1 MGKGNNLSKFI
12 KSLALFAVSAPIV
25 HNKAEAMANVT
36 ANSYENL
43 EPVSIRP
50 LNYEYENMFAA
61 HRSHSSHSSHSSHY
75 SGSGYSGYSSSRTP
89 TYSVPTYTAP
99 STASSYSGTTSATK
113 KSSNIT
119 VKTYNNIPT
128 QTDTT
133 PNPFYSNSAS
143 VNTGANDDPVL
154 ARVLQVKRVQMSLL
168 RLGYYSGKIDGDLGK
183 NTRKAIANYQ
193 VDKALT
199 VNGRMTTELLNSLG
213 IPAVNF
219 SE

>member
-1 MGKGNNLSKFI
+1 MSKFI

-36 ANSYENL
+36 VDSYDNL

-50 LNYEYENMFAA
+50 LNYEYENVFAA
-61 HRSHSSHSSHSSHY
+61 HRSHSSHRSHSRHSSHY
-75 SGSGYSGYSSSRTP
+75 SGTGYSGYSSSKLP
-89 TYSVPTYTAP
+89 TYSVPTYSAP
-99 STASSYSGTTSATK
+99 STSSSYAGTTSTAK

-119 VKTYNNIPT
+119 VKTYSNVPT
-128 QTDTT
+128 RTDTAS
-133 PNPFYSNSAS
+133 NPFYGNSTS
-143 VNTGANDDPVL
+143 VNTGATEDPVL

-199 VNGRMTTELLNSLG
+199 VNGRMTTEL
-213 IPAVNF
+213 
-219 SE
+219 

>member
-1 MGKGNNLSKFI
+1 M
-12 KSLALFAVSAPIV
+12 
-25 HNKAEAMANVT
+25 
-36 ANSYENL
+36 L
-43 EPVSIRP
+43 ELLQLR
-50 LNYEYENMFAA
+50 
-61 HRSHSSHSSHSSHY
+61 
-75 SGSGYSGYSSSRTP
+75 
-89 TYSVPTYTAP
+89 
-99 STASSYSGTTSATK
+99 K

-119 VKTYNNIPT
+119 VKTYSNVPT
-128 QTDTT
+128 RTDTT
-133 PNPFYSNSAS
+133 SNPFYGNSAS
-143 VNTGANDDPVL
+143 VNTGVTEDPVL

-219 SE
+219 VEDSY